1 MVGGLLA
8 AMVLLIV
15 IAVVVMNRGP
25 GKKTT
30 QRPGRA
36 TASAQ
41 GGGAP
46 SNSNPESDPVAAVAP
61 SKEPDT
67 IADPPQ
73 AATTPPKEEIAE
85 AKTKANRLPAVGKW
99 LDATRQKGGLR
110 NVAGIGVGK
119 AWLEEPD
126 GKPTV
131 LNVEVQITNRSRDEP
146 LEFSGWRPD
155 NQPQAESRASLYDE
169 AGVALRTAPERKT
182 PVSPA
187 SVRRAARRWINPGE
201 STTEQLAFVFPGDE
215 SKLFRLAL
223 PYAAIGQTGY
233 LGFELPRQMIK
244 QGTPDAKEAAEPK
257 AAEPASETL
266 LPAGEM
272 VKPKPGEPETIGD
285 LKSEI
290 ERSGEAKT
298 EAGKETPE
306 PAADEQP
313 KPEKEPEPEKKPD
326 LRRFIEE
333 EDQKT
338 EPKGPEPPSDGMQ
351 EEPKSP

>member
-1 MVGGLLA
+1 
-8 AMVLLIV
+8 MVLLIV
-15 IAVVVMNRGP
+15 IAVVVVNRGP

-30 QRPGRA
+30 ARPGRA

-41 GGGAP
+41 GGGAA
-46 SNSNPESDPVAAVAP
+46 SNSNPESDPVAVVTP
-61 SKEPDT
+61 SKEPGT

-73 AATTPPKEEIAE
+73 ATPTSVKEAAAGPKSSSM
-85 AKTKANRLPAVGKW
+85 PAVDKW
-99 LDATRQKGGLR
+99 LDAARQKR
-110 NVAGIGVGK
+110 VIRDVARLGVNK
-119 AWLEEPD
+119 AWLDEGD
-126 GKPTV
+126 GKAMI
-131 LNVEVQITNRSRDEP
+131 LNIEIQMTNLSPDEP

-155 NQPQAESRASLYDE
+155 NQPQPEARACLYDE

-182 PVSPA
+182 PASPA

-244 QGTPDAKEAAEPK
+244 QGTPDAKEAAGPK
-257 AAEPASETL
+257 AAEPAAETL

-272 VKPKPGEPETIGD
+272 VKPKPGEPDTIRD

-298 EAGKETPE
+298 EAMKETPE
-306 PAADEQP
+306 PAADEHP

-326 LRRFIEE
+326 LRKFIEE
-333 EDQKT
+333 EDQKA
-338 EPKGPEPPSDGMQ
+338 EAKGKEPPSDGMQ